1 MVVPVVPD
9 IRFNPFSSLKDDI
22 RCLLHS
28 QTRANSL
35 PLGMTEQSKTSDLK
49 AELLALLKQK
59 SVFHGEFTLASG
71 AKSSYYID
79 CRLTTFDPLGAT
91 LVGQLM
97 HEMVSKE
104 AERRGVQID
113 AVGGLTMGA
122 DPVALATAMA
132 SLNSPLQCFA
142 VRKAPKAHGQTKLVE
157 GNFRKGDTV
166 VVIDDVVTRG
176 ESTITAINAV
186 VNEGGKVAFV
196 AVLVDRQEGGRD
208 KIEAMGYRVVSLFKR
223 DDIVK

>member
-1 MVVPVVPD
+1 M
-9 IRFNPFSSLKDDI
+9 I
-22 RCLLHS
+22 
-28 QTRANSL
+28 
-35 PLGMTEQSKTSDLK
+35 EQSKTSSLR
-49 AELLALLKQK
+49 AELLALLKKK

-71 AKSSYYID
+71 AKSTYYID

-97 HEMVSKE
+97 HEMIRTE
-104 AERRGVQID
+104 ADRRGMQING
-113 AVGGLTMGA
+113 VGGLTMGA

-132 SLNSPLQCFA
+132 SLNSPRPFQCFA

-157 GNFRKGDTV
+157 GNFNKGDTV

-208 KIEAMGYRVVSLFKR
+208 KIEGMGYPVVSLFRR
-223 DDIVK
+223 DDILSK